1 LGIIEWHGVRVEK
14 AHDAPESEGRVSWVW
29 VEPEALI
36 ERPTKAKAAAERCLA
51 PEDIRLV
58 ACDFSMDDL
67 VMSIM
72 AMALSQHK
80 PKSLP
85 RHFWFVQNSL
95 KFEHPREKYGCK
107 RESPSSKMC
116 VREKG

>member
-1 LGIIEWHGVRVEK
+1 M
-14 AHDAPESEGRVSWVW
+14 AVW
-29 VEPEALI
+29 
-36 ERPTKAKAAAERCLA
+36 
-51 PEDIRLV
+51 
-58 ACDFSMDDL
+58 
-67 VMSIM
+67 
-72 AMALSQHK
+72 QYK